1 VQPDT
6 GQQEAALRPT
16 LRPWVGAID
25 QILKEDAGLPKQLQ
39 TTATRIFLKLRQ
51 EHEYPGCYN
60 VVQEY
65 VREARTASS
74 PISGRKSHKKAKPR
88 RKPAKVP
95 PHPAITSA
103 GREQKVPKI
112 KLSSANYRRSQ
123 RPRRR
128 REPEE
133 IAFEWMRTVQQ
144 GTTPLDALA
153 KELSAVPVPELKV
166 LLSAATKGELRMRN
180 KSVAVLGYMRGISCD
195 SICSFLHICPR
206 SVFRWWKL
214 FRKGGTKMLFTRR
227 PRSDIKSNQDAFKQ
241 AVFALLHSP
250 PASHGFN
257 RTTWRMAD
265 LRSVLSKETRGPVSC
280 QVVRTIIKEAGWRW
294 RYARI
299 VLTSNDPEYRAKVE
313 AIKKILSELREDE
326 AFFSIDEYGPFA
338 IKQKGG
344 VKQVP
349 PGEQYIVPQWQKS
362 KGWLILTAALELS
375 RNQVS
380 HFYSRKKNTDEMI
393 KMADHLRT
401 QYRTCSTVYLSWDAA
416 SWHVSKDLAAHL
428 DELNQQ
434 AVAEGFP
441 IIKTAPLPAC
451 AQFLNVIESV
461 FSGMAKAI
469 IHNSDYSSVDAAMEA
484 IDQYFR
490 QRNEHFSQHPKRAG
504 KKIWGKE
511 RVPSVFSES
520 QNCKNPMY
528 QYPMGD

>member
-1 VQPDT
+1 LA
-6 GQQEAALRPT
+6 QELT
-16 LRPWVGAID
+16 
-25 QILKEDAGLPKQLQ
+25 
-39 TTATRIFLKLRQ
+39 
-51 EHEYPGCYN
+51 
-60 VVQEY
+60 
-65 VREARTASS
+65 
-74 PISGRKSHKKAKPR
+74 
-88 RKPAKVP
+88 KVP
-95 PHPAITSA
+95 
-103 GREQKVPKI
+103 
-112 KLSSANYRRSQ
+112 L
-123 RPRRR
+123 
-128 REPEE
+128 
-133 IAFEWMRTVQQ
+133 
-144 GTTPLDALA
+144 
-153 KELSAVPVPELKV
+153 PELEA
-166 LLSAATKGELRMRN
+166 LQSAAAKGDLWLRN
-180 KSVAVLGYMRGISCD
+180 KAMAMLGYLRGISTAR
-195 SICSFLHICPR
+195 ICSFLYIPER
-206 SVFRWWKL
+206 TLFKWWKL
-214 FRKGGTKMLFTRR
+214 FRKGGMKTLFTRR
-227 PRSDIKSNQDAFKQ
+227 PRSDIKANNDTIRQ

-257 RTTWRMAD
+257 RTTWRMTD
-265 LRSVLSKETRGPVSC
+265 LRSVLSDQFHRPLSP
-280 QVVRTIIKEAGWRW
+280 QVIRTIIKAAGWRW

-349 PGEQYIVPQWQKS
+349 PSEQYVVPQWQKS

-416 SWHVSKDLAAHL
+416 SWHLSKDLAAHL
-428 DELNQQ
+428 EEINQQ

-469 IHNSDYSSVDAAMEA
+469 IHNSDYPSVDAAMEA
-484 IDQYFR
+484 IDRYFR
-490 QRNEHFSQHPKRAG
+490 ERNEYFSQHPRRAG
-504 KKIWGKE
+504 NKLWGKE
-511 RVPSVFSES
+511 RVPSLFSEG
-520 QNCKNPMY
+520 QNCKDPLY
-528 QYPMGD
+528 QYPFG